1 VIRAACPW
9 LLLCVLLA
17 GCQQGSAPAESE
29 PVIVTA
35 QVERARVTP
44 GHPFELSVEVDRRED
59 VEFGV
64 PDVGAGIRGLVIMD
78 MREEG
83 PESGGGRVL
92 TRTIYKLKAPLS
104 GTYLVPGVEGAWSS
118 GDGSSGTAGS
128 GPILIEAAHAAG
140 EEGSS
145 PGELRDLK
153 PARKPATDP
162 TPLVVAGVLIVLLL
176 GAILLYRRTRRGE
189 ATEAVRPP
197 REIALE
203 ALRSLRRSGL
213 MTAADQ
219 GPFAYQL
226 SAILRRYL
234 EAVFGFPAWR
244 MTTPELLRAMPQE
257 LLQRRKMEKSIRYV
271 LEASDLVKF
280 AGERV
285 PQEVLGSWLDDATAV
300 VHDTA
305 PASIV
310 QQTQS
315 GSEAGP

>member
-1 VIRAACPW
+1 MIRAASTW
-9 LLLCVLLA
+9 LLLHSLLV
-17 GCQQGSAPAESE
+17 GCGQDAPATESE

-35 QVERARVTP
+35 LVERAQVTP
-44 GHPFELSVEVDRRED
+44 GRPFELSVEVDRRED
-59 VEFGV
+59 VAFEV
-64 PDVGAGIRGLVIMD
+64 PDVGAGIKGLVIMD

-83 PESGGGRVL
+83 PETGGGRVL

-118 GDGSSGTAGS
+118 ADGGRGTAGS
-128 GPILIEAAHAAG
+128 GPILIEAAHVAG
-140 EEGSS
+140 EEGSIH
-145 PGELRDLK
+145 GELRDLK
-153 PARKPATDP
+153 PALKPAINT
-162 TPLVVAGVLIVLLL
+162 TPLIVAGVLA
-176 GAILLYRRTRRGE
+176 AILLLALLVAVRLSRR
-189 ATEAVRPP
+189 EAVQRTRPP
-197 REIALE
+197 REVALE
-203 ALRSLRRSGL
+203 ELRTLRRSGL

-244 MTTPELLRAMPQE
+244 MTTAELLRAMPPE
-257 LLQRRKMEKSIRYV
+257 LLQRRKLEQSIRYV

-285 PQEVLGSWLDDATAV
+285 PQETLGSWLQDATTV

-305 PASIV
+305 PSSGE
-310 QQTQS
+310 TQETS
-315 GSEAGP
+315 AAEAGL